1 MLWNLFRSPRT
12 TPSARRGFSRKPFQP
27 TIETLEE
34 RLVCSTT
41 PVSNSTAFPYSTA
54 VQIDGYR
61 VLDDI
66 DNGRGRVDPSHLF
79 IHPGQTAFA
88 NGSNPP
94 LLYRPFGEAV
104 AVQTYWP

>member
-61 VLDDI
+61 VLANGTRDYLAGSGVLVAPNWVLTAAHVLDDI
-66 DNGRGRVDPSHLF
+66 DNGRGRVDPSHL
-79 IHPGQTAFA
+79 
-88 NGSNPP
+88 
-94 LLYRPFGEAV
+94 
-104 AVQTYWP
+104 